1 MSIKHELQVAT
12 IIIRFFCNIYSNKFR
27 NGANELEECL
37 EKTLLS
43 IREQAFQEEKKTYA
57 LT

>member
-1 MSIKHELQVAT
+1 MQIAT
-12 IIIRFFCNIYSNKFR
+12 IIMRFFCNIYSNKFR
-27 NGANELEECL
+27 NGANELEERL

-43 IREQAFQEEKKTYA
+43 IKEQAFQEEKKAYA